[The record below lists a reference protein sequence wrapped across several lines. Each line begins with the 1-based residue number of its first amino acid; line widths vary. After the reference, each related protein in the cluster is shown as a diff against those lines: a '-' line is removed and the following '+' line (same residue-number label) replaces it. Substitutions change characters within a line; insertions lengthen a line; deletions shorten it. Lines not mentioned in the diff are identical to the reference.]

1 MKKKEYD
8 VVVVRGGIAG
18 VAAAL
23 SARREGKSTLLVEA
37 NFALGGLATLGLVAF
52 YLPLDDGEGKQIANG
67 ISEELLRLSVS
78 CDSRHHLPSKWKEE
92 GKRYEVEFNPSL
104 FSLLLE
110 KKLVEGGVDILFGS
124 TLIGVKKENGRI
136 IALDLASRTERFV
149 VQGKSFVDASGDAS
163 LCAYAGE
170 EVLLSTNR
178 NILTYWW
185 YENNRVKMMNGFH
198 FSKTMIGEYQGID
211 PYEVSDFS
219 IRSHE
224 GLLRAFLMGGN
235 EKEDHSLTKIPLIP
249 ELRMTRKLQGKYALS
264 KTDNHRFNP
273 HSVGIFPNWVT
284 IGESYELPYECL
296 TGNNIKNLYVAGRN
310 ISTYDD
316 EMWDVVRSIPVCAV
330 SGEAAGLLAAH
341 FPSNDDID
349 IALLSECFHKR
360 NLIVHLDE
368 LGIK

>member
-1 MKKKEYD
+1 MEKKEYD
-8 VVVVRGGIAG
+8 VVVVGGGIAG

-23 SARREGKSTLLVEA
+23 SARREGKSVLLVEA

-52 YLPLDDGEGKQIANG
+52 YLPLDDGKGNQIANG

-78 CDSRHHLPSKWKEE
+78 CDSRHPLPNKWKEE

-110 KKLVEGGVDILFGS
+110 KKLVEEGVELLLGS
-124 TLIGVKKENGRI
+124 TLIGVKKENDRI
-136 IALDLASRTERFV
+136 IALELASRTERFI
-149 VQGKSFVDASGDAS
+149 VQGKCFIDASGDAS

-185 YENNRVKMMNGFH
+185 YENNRLKMMKDFH
-198 FSKTMIGEYQGID
+198 FSKATIGEYQGID

-224 GLLRAFLMGGN
+224 GVLRSFLECGN
-235 EKEDHSLTKIPLIP
+235 EEENHSLTRIPLIP
-249 ELRMTRKLQGKYALS
+249 ELRMTRKLKGKYALS

-273 HSVGIFPNWVT
+273 HSAGIFPSWVT
-284 IGESYELPYECL
+284 VGESYELPYECL
-296 TGNNIKNLYVAGRN
+296 NGKRVKNLYVAGRN
-310 ISTYDD
+310 ISTDD
-316 EMWDVVRSIPVCAV
+316 DTMWNIVRSIPVCGV

-341 FPSNDDID
+341 FVNNDDVD

-360 NLIVHLDE
+360 NVIIHLNE